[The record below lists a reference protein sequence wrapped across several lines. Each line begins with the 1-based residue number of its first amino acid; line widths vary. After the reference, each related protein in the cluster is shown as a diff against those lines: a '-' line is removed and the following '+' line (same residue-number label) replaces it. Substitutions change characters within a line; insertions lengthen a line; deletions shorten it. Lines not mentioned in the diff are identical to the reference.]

1 MNDNVND
8 WRENRQIGAVG
19 NRTTNR
25 IENTWNELKQFRTIY
40 WTIPA
45 DYAQEYVDELV
56 FRRNCRTFNW
66 NKLEYL
72 ILILKN

>member
-1 MNDNVND
+1 MITLM
-8 WRENRQIGAVG
+8 IGEKIDRLVH
-19 NRTTNR
+19 TTNR